1 MCAEKNYFEK
11 NGNLHE
17 QSKALL
23 KKNGLLLED
32 TKLADW
38 FRKRGFTIEKGRI
51 KFKDYEIEHAL
62 KLCPSVIQLKTDV
75 SDLAIGRSKS
85 YYGFTGTPKLFLK
98 NNNAHTFYK
107 TDGIDIFKLIDT
119 SRIINFSTYYP
130 WFSSHWKQTEQV
142 AFLLK
147 YSNKP
152 LVVFPG
158 RCDNKTDL
166 YESLKLIGDYF
177 EQKNVYQLAVPLE
190 VYDDSA
196 VTWKQMEYLEC
207 VTGFHQAVLLRIH
220 STVKENELLTEEAL
234 CVRINAAAL
243 GYCCI
248 IQKLFAGHAVI
259 FTVSNQISCS
269 HNGKRDVNIASKN
282 VLRLAA
288 QVWRYYQVPFMMN
301 NFPFRGQEL
310 DAAAGIEA
318 MAHYRA
324 VFDDLQCD
332 MMSFSLGSL
341 DHEKIFCLE
350 KYLIDEEII
359 EMLARLYRGIDC
371 SEETSCYDAIKN
383 AGPRG
388 SYFNTHMLKVIK
400 KEFYD
405 SRYLNKESLGNWR
418 SESEQDLIGYVGKAV
433 QKRLNT
439 YVPPE
444 VTREKR
450 ILLDKYLRD
459 EDRCMTQFQNIKI

>member
-17 QSKALL
+17 ESKALL
-23 KKNGLLLED
+23 KKNGLPLED

-38 FRKRGFTIEKGRI
+38 FRKRGFTVEEGRI

-62 KLCPSVIQLKTDV
+62 KLCPSVIQLKTDA
-75 SDLAIGRSKS
+75 SDLAIGGLKK
-85 YYGFTGTPKLFLK
+85 YYGFTGTPKLFL
-98 NNNAHTFYK
+98 NNNAHTFHK
-107 TDGIDIFKLIDT
+107 EDGIDIFKLVDT
-119 SRIINFSTYYP
+119 SRIIDFLACYP
-130 WFSSHWKQTEQV
+130 WFSSHWDQVEQI

-147 YSNKP
+147 YSNNP

-158 RCDNKTDL
+158 RCDNKTGL
-166 YESLKLIGDYF
+166 YESLKFIGDYF
-177 EQKNVYQLAVPLE
+177 EQRNEYQLAVPLE
-190 VYDDSA
+190 VYDDRA
-196 VTWKQMEYLEC
+196 VTWRQMECLDC
-207 VTGFHQAVLLRIH
+207 ITGFHQAVLLRIH
-220 STVKENELLTEEAL
+220 STVKKNELITEEAL
-234 CVRINAAAL
+234 CARINTVAL

-248 IQKLFAGHAVI
+248 IQRLFAGHAVI
-259 FTVSNQISCS
+259 FTLSNQISCS
-269 HNGKRDVNIASKN
+269 HSSKGIVNIASKN
-282 VLRLAA
+282 ILRMAA

-301 NFPFRGQEL
+301 NLPFRAQKM
-310 DAAAGIEA
+310 DAVAGIEA
-318 MAHYRA
+318 MTHYREM
-324 VFDDLQCD
+324 FDDLQSD
-332 MMSFSLGSL
+332 MMGFSLGSL
-341 DHEKIFCLE
+341 DHEKIFSLE

-388 SYFNTHMLKVIK
+388 SYFNTRMLKVIK

-418 SESEQDLIGYVGKAV
+418 SETEQDLIGYVGKAV

-450 ILLDKYLRD
+450 ILLDKYPRD
-459 EDRCMTQFQNIKI
+459 EDNCMTQFQNIKI